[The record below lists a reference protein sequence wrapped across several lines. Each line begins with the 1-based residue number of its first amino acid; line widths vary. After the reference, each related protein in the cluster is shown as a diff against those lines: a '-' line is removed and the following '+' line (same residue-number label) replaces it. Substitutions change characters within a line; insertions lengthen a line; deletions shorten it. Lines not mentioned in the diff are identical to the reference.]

1 MLAPS
6 INIKQARSPGH
17 LPGAA
22 LIGNCVTGPALCM
35 KNTALCDLIATS
47 ENSCTSFR
55 LVRTAI
61 SPGKCRVKKPEP
73 GYGVAEVALCA
84 EHHFMGCIL
93 RFISA
98 TNGDVHHMRCR
109 GRIPVRISCPN
120 VTWIPLLAP
129 TFKIS

>member
-1 MLAPS
+1 
-6 INIKQARSPGH
+6 
-17 LPGAA
+17 
-22 LIGNCVTGPALCM
+22 M

-84 EHHFMGCIL
+84 EHHFMRASYVLFAPRTVTFVTDNGETNLRL
-93 RFISA
+93 RF
-98 TNGDVHHMRCR
+98 
-109 GRIPVRISCPN
+109 P
-120 VTWIPLLAP
+120 AP
-129 TFKIS
+129 M